1 MFSPFVQ
8 KTICETLI
16 WKSNIFFAKKK
27 AFTFDIFF
35 CIDFDFSEAP
45 FMMKSDFKKNK
56 YFLQI
61 VLSKVLGEIFETVT
75 KAQLDPFPALV
86 SVEKC
91 SFLTL
96 RSIWNIWSLLNEA
109 LIWKIY
115 LEADMYQR
123 SAQLF
128 PVRLTPLML
137 QNKIGGWSS
146 KRLGKLFN
154 RQQMAIFA
162 GFYISIILFNS
173 D

>member
-1 MFSPFVQ
+1 MLTFYFESHLGQPLWISFRQFSNTLKHFELYETDRPMFSPFVQ

-16 WKSNIFFAKKK
+16 WKSNIFFAQKK

-75 KAQLDPFPALV
+75 KAQLDPCPALV
-86 SVEKC
+86 SIEKC

-109 LIWKIY
+109 LI
-115 LEADMYQR
+115 
-123 SAQLF
+123 
-128 PVRLTPLML
+128 
-137 QNKIGGWSS
+137 
-146 KRLGKLFN
+146 
-154 RQQMAIFA
+154 
-162 GFYISIILFNS
+162 
-173 D
+173 